1 MNKKTI
7 LSLGSLLCIIFIV
20 GISFNKTRNSELP
33 RNAKWDM
40 RQNLV
45 VKKEQKKNKDIYI
58 SEKIVTLQNIEIFN
72 DTADYFYYKFEDG
85 KLNEIVIWFYTSGSP
100 FFKRISEYNVP
111 DLERFDRIAEEIE
124 KGLGKSVFS
133 EANSLWAEKK
143 WSTKNTYVE
152 MRYHYSDDF
161 IELTYKKQ

>member
-1 MNKKTI
+1 M
-7 LSLGSLLCIIFIV
+7 
-20 GISFNKTRNSELP
+20 
-33 RNAKWDM
+33 
-40 RQNLV
+40 
-45 VKKEQKKNKDIYI
+45 
-58 SEKIVTLQNIEIFN
+58 
-72 DTADYFYYKFEDG
+72 
-85 KLNEIVIWFYTSGSP
+85 
-100 FFKRISEYNVP
+100 P

-161 IELTYKKQ
+161 IELTYKK